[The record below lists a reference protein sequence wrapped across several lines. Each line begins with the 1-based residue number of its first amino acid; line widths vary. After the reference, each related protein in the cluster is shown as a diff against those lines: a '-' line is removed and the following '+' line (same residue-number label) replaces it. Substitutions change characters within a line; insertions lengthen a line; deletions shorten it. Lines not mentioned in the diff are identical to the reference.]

1 MKNRLEED
9 KRLVRVVPS
18 ARQLAYQEMEFFCS
32 IHFTVN
38 TFTGSE
44 WGDGIP
50 FSQRVEKFRV
60 CYETGN
66 GCMKECYQGTTIG
79 YKRIIDL
86 NKIKT
91 TKLVIDICDS
101 RVAPVISFVGVY

>member
-18 ARQLAYQEMEFFCS
+18 ARQIAYQEMEFFCF

-38 TFTGSE
+38 TFTGS
-44 WGDGIP
+44 
-50 FSQRVEKFRV
+50 
-60 CYETGN
+60 
-66 GCMKECYQGTTIG
+66 TIG